1 QIRKK
6 IMSFFRKIKSILSGN
21 IIYSASQFIILLIIV
36 KFGTSYDLG
45 IYTVVIS
52 IITPLSVFLG
62 FQLRNQL
69 AVDSSNSIEIR
80 TVLRLKN
87 ILNIILIIVSTF
99 IYIFT
104 NITIVLVFALFKIID
119 SYLEIIYGLLLRDS
133 KNHTMGRLLS
143 VKSLINL

>member
-1 QIRKK
+1 
-6 IMSFFRKIKSILSGN
+6 MNFFRKIKSILSGN

-36 KFGTSYDLG
+36 KFGTPHDLG

-52 IITPLSVFLG
+52 IITPISVFLG

-69 AVDSSNSIEIR
+69 AVDSSNSLEIK
-80 TVLRLKN
+80 TVFSLRN
-87 ILNIILIIVSTF
+87 TLNIIFIMVTIL

-104 NITIVLVFALFKIID
+104 NITLLLVFALFKIVD

-133 KNHTMGRLLS
+133 KNHR
-143 VKSLINL
+143 